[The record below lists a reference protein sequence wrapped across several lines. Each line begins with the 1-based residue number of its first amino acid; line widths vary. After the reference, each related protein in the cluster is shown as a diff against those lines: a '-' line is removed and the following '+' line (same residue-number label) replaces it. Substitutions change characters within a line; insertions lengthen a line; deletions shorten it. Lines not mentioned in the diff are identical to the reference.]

1 MILFSKSYRMWKSV
15 IFLFSF
21 CVLSPALFY
30 ANLNHTTNSN
40 ADSFNKL
47 SAAADSNY
55 WDLQGKAS
63 FTEHQGK
70 KSIMLDGGAAFL
82 KDFEMRD
89 AIIDFDV
96 STPVNRGFFGVQFR
110 IDSTG
115 TSGEYIYLR
124 QHYSGQPDA
133 MQYTPF
139 FGAGLNWQLYNGPGF
154 TGAVDIPH
162 NEWFHMRIV
171 VKGAQAYLHVTD
183 MNTPALVMSD
193 LKSGVQRGMIALAV
207 ITGAAYFSNI
217 EIQSTPD
224 ETWQREQLTMPP
236 GILTE
241 WQLSP
246 SYDAVST
253 DPERPLTAAEID
265 TIQWQMV
272 EAEAPG
278 LVAILRYR
286 FAPGIRASF
295 INDFSKRLEPQPGS
309 RMVYARCIINSETEG
324 VKKLNIGYSDEV
336 TVFLNGQILYRGRS
350 SQNFRDTKYLGIVD
364 PESEAVYLPLK
375 KGENELILAVV
386 EIAGGGWGFICRLGK

>member
-1 MILFSKSYRMWKSV
+1 MILFAILLRMWKSIII
-15 IFLFSF
+15 IFFII
-21 CVLSPALFY
+21 SPALLTS
-30 ANLNHTTNSN
+30 NVHRLTNSN
-40 ADSFNKL
+40 TNSSNPL
-47 SAAADSNY
+47 SAPPDSTF

-63 FTEHQGK
+63 FTEYQGR

-96 STPVNRGFFGVQFR
+96 STPANRGFFGVQFR

-154 TGAVDIPH
+154 TGAVDIPQ
-162 NEWFHMRIV
+162 NEWFHVRIV
-171 VKGAQAYLHVTD
+171 VKGAQAYLYVTD

-193 LKSGVQRGMIALAV
+193 LKSGVERGMLALAV
-207 ITGAAYFSNI
+207 ITGATYFSNF
-217 EIQSTPD
+217 EIQSTHD
-224 ETWQREQLTMPP
+224 AAWQREQLTIPP
-236 GILTE
+236 GILTG
-241 WQLSP
+241 WGLSP

-253 DPERPLTAAEID
+253 DPERPLTASEID
-265 TIQWQMV
+265 TIPWQMV

-278 LVAILRYR
+278 FVAILRYR

-295 INDFSKRLEPQPGS
+295 MNDFSKRLESQPGS
-309 RMVYARCIINSETEG
+309 KIVYARCIINSESGG

-336 TVFLNGQILYRGRS
+336 SVFLNGQILYRGRS
-350 SQNFRDTKYLGIVD
+350 SQNFRDTRYLGIVD

-375 KGENELILAVV
+375 KGENELILAVT
-386 EIAGGGWGFICRLGK
+386 EIAGGGWGFICRLQE

>member
-1 MILFSKSYRMWKSV
+1 MWKFMT
-15 IFLFSF
+15 IFSF
-21 CVLSPALFY
+21 FVITPALL
-30 ANLNHTTNSN
+30 AGNISSISNSN
-40 ADSFNKL
+40 TEPSNPL
-47 SAAADSNY
+47 SAPPDSAF
-55 WDLQGKAS
+55 WELQGKAS
-63 FTEHQGK
+63 FTEYQGR

-96 STPVNRGFFGVQFR
+96 STPANRGFFGVQFR

-154 TGAVDIPH
+154 TGAVDIPQ
-162 NEWFHMRIV
+162 NEWFHVRIV
-171 VKGAQAYLHVTD
+171 VKGAQAYLYVTD

-193 LKSGVQRGMIALAV
+193 LKSGVERGMLALAV
-207 ITGAAYFSNI
+207 ITGATYFSNF
-217 EIQSTPD
+217 EIQSTHD
-224 ETWQREQLTMPP
+224 AAWQREQLTIPP
-236 GILTE
+236 GILTG
-241 WQLSP
+241 WGLSP

-253 DPERPLTAAEID
+253 DPERPLTASEID
-265 TIQWQMV
+265 TIPWQMV

-278 LVAILRYR
+278 FVAILRYR

-295 INDFSKRLEPQPGS
+295 MNDFSKRLESQPGS
-309 RMVYARCIINSETEG
+309 KIVYARCIINSESGG

-336 TVFLNGQILYRGRS
+336 SVFLNGQILYRGRS
-350 SQNFRDTKYLGIVD
+350 SQNFRDTRYLGIVD

-375 KGENELILAVV
+375 KGENELILAVT
-386 EIAGGGWGFICRLGK
+386 EIAGGGWGFICRLQE

>member
-1 MILFSKSYRMWKSV
+1 MSI
-15 IFLFSF
+15 
-21 CVLSPALFY
+21 
-30 ANLNHTTNSN
+30 SN
-40 ADSFNKL
+40 TDSSNPL
-47 SAAADSNY
+47 SAPADSNF
-55 WDLQGKAS
+55 WELQGKSS
-63 FTEHQGK
+63 FTEHQGR

-89 AIIDFDV
+89 AILDFDV
-96 STPVNRGFFGVQFR
+96 TTSANRGFFGVQFR

-133 MQYTPF
+133 MQYTPL

-154 TGAVDIPH
+154 TGAVDIPQ
-162 NEWFHMRIV
+162 NDWFHVRIV
-171 VKGAQAYLHVTD
+171 VKGAQAFLYVTD

-193 LKSGVQRGMIALAV
+193 LKSGVQRGMVALAV
-207 ITGAAYFSNI
+207 ITGATYFTNF
-217 EIQSTPD
+217 EIQTTPD
-224 ETWQREQLTMPP
+224 ASWQREQLTMPP
-236 GILTE
+236 GILTGWE
-241 WQLSP
+241 LSP

-265 TIQWQMV
+265 TIPWQMV

-286 FAPGIRASF
+286 FAPGIRATF

-309 RMVYARCIINSETEG
+309 KIVYARCIINSESGG

-336 TVFLNGQILYRGRS
+336 SVFLNGQILYRGRS

-375 KGENELILAVV
+375 KGENELILAVT
-386 EIAGGGWGFICRLGK
+386 EIAGGGWGFICRLQD

>member
-1 MILFSKSYRMWKSV
+1 MLSFTQIPMMRKSIII
-15 IFLFSF
+15 IFFIAIT
-21 CVLSPALFY
+21 PALLY
-30 ANLNHTTNSN
+30 ANAHRKIGTNTYTSN
-40 ADSFNKL
+40 PLSAPADSTF
-47 SAAADSNY
+47 
-55 WDLQGKAS
+55 WDLLGKAS
-63 FTEHQGK
+63 FTDYQGR

-96 STPVNRGFFGVQFR
+96 STPANRGFFGVQFR

-133 MQYTPF
+133 IQYTPL

-154 TGAVDIPH
+154 TGAVDIPQ
-162 NEWFHMRIV
+162 NQWFHVRII
-171 VKGAQAYLHVTD
+171 VKGAQAYLYVTD

-193 LKSGVQRGMIALAV
+193 LKSGVEKGVLALAV
-207 ITGAAYFSNI
+207 ITGATYFSNFKI
-217 EIQSTPD
+217 ETTPD
-224 ETWQREQLTMPP
+224 AVWQREQLTMPP
-236 GILTE
+236 GILTG
-241 WQLSP
+241 WGLSP

-253 DPERPLTAAEID
+253 DPERPLTAGEID
-265 TIQWQMV
+265 TIPWQMV

-286 FAPGIRASF
+286 NAPGIRASF

-309 RMVYARCIINSETEG
+309 KMVYARCIINSENG
-324 VKKLNIGYSDEV
+324 GLKKLNIGYSDEV
-336 TVFLNGQILYRGRS
+336 SVFLNGQILYRGRS

-364 PESEAVYLPLK
+364 PESEAVYLQLK
-375 KGENELILAVV
+375 KGENELILAVT
-386 EIAGGGWGFICRLGK
+386 EIAGGGWGFICRLEE